1 MPISIQCD
9 NCFETYRVADKWV
22 GKTVRCKGCGTAIR
36 IARDTEGRTKLA
48 ASTKARTAK
57 TVAEVEEDSLD
68 DLPLPPATKRRA
80 SKRVR
85 QVGIWGEFL
94 KIFRSAAPKSE
105 QPETGFGFNDAT
117 AIVVIAVVS
126 VTVQAVLGVRSASNP
141 ELFWHYYGSV
151 IYLGLP
157 ALLVTWVL
165 SGHLGQPETSHF
177 VVFGWIV
184 LALSAGIVA
193 TIIARA
199 LGIPPRIARL
209 TLLFALAGPIA
220 NNRSKSQDVWRKHP
234 IAMLTT
240 VMATL
245 APLGAVAHF
254 FHVSLKGQNIQA
266 RQALMELL
274 PFIEGL

>member
-9 NCFETYRVADKWV
+9 NCFETYRVPDKLL
-22 GKTVRCKGCGTAIR
+22 GKSVRCKSCGTAIR
-36 IARDTEGRTKLA
+36 IARDTEGRAKQPV
-48 ASTKARTAK
+48 STKARSAK
-57 TVAEVEEDSLD
+57 AVAEVEEDSLD

-85 QVGIWGEFL
+85 QVGVWGEFL
-94 KIFRSAAPKSE
+94 KLFRSVTPKSE
-105 QPETGFGFNDAT
+105 RPATGFGFNEAT

-126 VTVQAVLGVRSASNP
+126 VTIQAVLGVRSISNP

-165 SGHLGQPETSHF
+165 SGHLEKPETSHF

-193 TIIARA
+193 TFIVRA
-199 LGIPPRIARL
+199 LGIPPRVARL
-209 TLLFALAGPIA
+209 ALLFALAGPIA
-220 NNRSKSQDVWRKHP
+220 INRAKSQDVWRKHP
-234 IAMLTT
+234 IVILTT
-240 VMATL
+240 VIATL
-245 APLGAVAHF
+245 APLGAGAHF
-254 FHVSLKGQNIQA
+254 FHVSMNGQNIQA

-274 PFIEGL
+274 PFAEGL